1 MTALVSIVTTE
12 RSDALLVP
20 NAALRFDPGTAEAP
34 GQEKVA
40 EAQRAHVWMR
50 AGPSGLSRVEVG
62 VGASDGSVTEVVSGA
77 LTEGQ
82 QLAIGNQTAES
93 RRTLFGLRLGF

>member
-1 MTALVSIVTTE
+1 
-12 RSDALLVP
+12 
-20 NAALRFDPGTAEAP
+20 
-34 GQEKVA
+34 
-40 EAQRAHVWMR
+40 MR

>member
-1 MTALVSIVTTE
+1 
-12 RSDALLVP
+12 VP

-40 EAQRAHVWMR
+40 ESEEQRAHVWMR

-82 QLAIGNQTAES
+82 QVAIGNQTAES